1 MSKGLRALL
10 VGAATV
16 EGMTLTATSRSGGG
30 SFVRLMA
37 ARASPSPLPSS
48 VSKRMM
54 SMSVDAGVDAARYTT
69 FIKEKVPAA
78 VIDER
83 RQEWVWAGGMM
94 LFGLL
99 LV

>member
-1 MSKGLRALL
+1 
-10 VGAATV
+10 
-16 EGMTLTATSRSGGG
+16 
-30 SFVRLMA
+30 
-37 ARASPSPLPSS
+37 
-48 VSKRMM
+48 
-54 SMSVDAGVDAARYTT
+54 MSVDAGVDAARYTT